1 MTQYLPKIKL
11 GDKFGKLTV
20 LYVDGKRNR
29 NLSYLCQCECGNTK
43 SVASHHLKSGNI
55 KSCGCYAVECA
66 RKQHALNFVTHGM
79 SQKSEFNIW
88 QHMKDRC
95 NNPNNDSYKY
105 YGERGISVCERW
117 LHSFEA
123 FYADMGPRPSRGHS
137 IDRIDVNGN
146 YEPGNCRWATK
157 QEQARNR
164 RNNVIIGFGG
174 RKIILKAFSD
184 ICGISI
190 SRARYLLSQG
200 YTPDEIY
207 LTIKYKHTKRISR
220 NTVNI
225 IVDKNYP
232 INYDEIFG
240 GQKYIPIEVIDTVP
254 EFDIHKIKL
263 L

>member
-1 MTQYLPKIKL
+1 MNTQEHQGKVNV
-11 GDKFGKLTV
+11 GDKYHRLTAKKFISLVKRSQAMWLWVCDCGK
-20 LYVDGKRNR
+20 
-29 NLSYLCQCECGNTK
+29 E
-43 SVASHHLKSGNI
+43 HLATAGGVKSGST
-55 KSCGCYAVECA
+55 KSCGCYKLETV
-66 RKQHALNFVTHGM
+66 KKIHKTHGM
-79 SQKSEFNIW
+79 FYTREYSSWGRMIQRCTNE
-88 QHMKDRC
+88 KDKKF
-95 NNPNNDSYKY
+95 PL
-105 YGERGISVCERW
+105 YGGRGITVCERW
-117 LHSFEA
+117 RNSFEA
-123 FYADMGPRPSRGHS
+123 FYADMGPRPSPDHS

-157 QEQARNR
+157 KEQARNR
-164 RNNVIIGFGG
+164 RSNVIISFGG
-174 RKIILKAFSD
+174 RKIILKVFSD

-232 INYDEIFG
+232 IDYDEIFD
-240 GQKYIPIEVIDTVP
+240 GQKYIPVEVIDVDP

>member
-1 MTQYLPKIKL
+1 MNIQKHRGKVNVGEKYHRLTAKKFISL
-11 GDKFGKLTV
+11 DKRSQAIWSWACDCGKEHLATAGSV
-20 LYVDGKRNR
+20 RSGK
-29 NLSYLCQCECGNTK
+29 T
-43 SVASHHLKSGNI
+43 
-55 KSCGCYAVECA
+55 KSCGCYYREAV
-66 RKQHALNFVTHGM
+66 KKINKTHGM
-79 SQKSEFNIW
+79 FYTSEYVIW
-88 QHMKDRC
+88 AGMIQRC
-95 NNPNNDSYKY
+95 TNEKNEKFPI
-105 YGERGISVCERW
+105 YGGRGITVCDRW
-117 LHSFEA
+117 LHSFVD
-123 FYADMGPRPSRGHS
+123 FYADMGPKPGPDYS

-146 YEPGNCRWATK
+146 YEPGNCRWATRE
-157 QEQARNR
+157 EQARNR
-164 RNNVIIGFGG
+164 RNNVIISFGG